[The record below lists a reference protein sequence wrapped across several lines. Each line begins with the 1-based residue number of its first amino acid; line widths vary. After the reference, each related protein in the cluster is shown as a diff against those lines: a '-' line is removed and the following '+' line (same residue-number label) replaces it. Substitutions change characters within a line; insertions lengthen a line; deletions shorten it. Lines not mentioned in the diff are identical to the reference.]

1 MFHKLF
7 YDVQFIC
14 YVMHYFIKHCVLYP
28 INGSNHELYLYCQSI
43 PVPSST
49 QIFHLNDLFCSIYD
63 LYWLLKHSFSIQYSK
78 ISFERDMLL
87 YMYCVL
93 IFFVNFLLRYQ
104 RIRVKEGNWLFSAF
118 LRVWYVWNFES
129 VYHLF
134 IYFVHN
140 SFSKMLIGF
149 LFICLHIDLGIEKE
163 GRGGIPR
170 YIAYCFEI
178 AVYFIFYVCSY
189 NFLNS

>member
-28 INGSNHELYLYCQSI
+28 INVSNHELYLYCQSI

-78 ISFERDMLL
+78 ISFETDMLL

-93 IFFVNFLLRYQ
+93 IFLLIFYWD
-104 RIRVKEGNWLFSAF
+104 IREFWVEEGNFLFSAF
-118 LRVWYVWNFES
+118 LRVSCVWNFES
-129 VYHLF
+129 MNHFLF
-134 IYFVHN
+134 TLYIIRSLKCCSD
-140 SFSKMLIGF
+140 SFSF
-149 LFICLHIDLGIEKE
+149 VSIDLGIEKE

-170 YIAYCFEI
+170 YIASCFEI
-178 AVYFIFYVCSY
+178 AVYFIFLC
-189 NFLNS
+189 L